1 MRMEENSKRRTRRS
15 TGRKPKTDPAVFRY
29 GIKLTSEENGNF
41 ELLFEKSG
49 MKQRARFIKAM
60 IFGREMKVVR
70 IDKVAMDYY
79 IRLTNFYHQTV
90 KAVKSNFGEKRAF
103 ALLRNLEKATID
115 LVVLSKRIIML
126 TREFEE
132 EYLIKRKK
140 EEQQNGG

>member
-1 MRMEENSKRRTRRS
+1 MEREFRICFQYLCTVPDDFSYDTYILVRTQLILLLLRNVL
-15 TGRKPKTDPAVFRY
+15 TDIQCNRNNY
-29 GIKLTSEENGNF
+29 N
-41 ELLFEKSG
+41 
-49 MKQRARFIKAM
+49 
-60 IFGREMKVVR
+60 
-70 IDKVAMDYY
+70 
-79 IRLTNFYHQTV
+79 QTV

>member
-70 IDKVAMDYY
+70 IDK
-79 IRLTNFYHQTV
+79 
-90 KAVKSNFGEKRAF
+90 
-103 ALLRNLEKATID
+103 ALLHQADKFLLPVPGHRQQLQPDGEGCQ
-115 LVVLSKRIIML
+115 VQFR
-126 TREFEE
+126 RETGVRPAPKPGES
-132 EYLIKRKK
+132 YH
-140 EEQQNGG
+140 